1 MEKPKH
7 LRRFPCMQPW
17 RGPKYGC
24 DPRRLAVVG
33 ESHYL
38 PPNVTRKNYS
48 PSTWYSTRQEDVPD
62 HSDAHL
68 YMSTRDCVQRRFE
81 SNNRT
86 YRIIGDVVSFEKIA
100 FFNYVFRPA
109 EECRPGYSQRGPFDI
124 LDEDRAIS
132 SEIMEWF
139 IQTYHPT
146 AIVVASA
153 TVMRYS
159 CLRYDLAAHP
169 EIDTC
174 VTDHPRNTNPFS
186 RDVCK
191 FLQDRSFRG
200 SKATLPLCLKEREI
214 ALCRSYLWRRRVSS

>member
-1 MEKPKH
+1 M
-7 LRRFPCMQPW
+7 
-17 RGPKYGC
+17 
-24 DPRRLAVVG
+24 G

-38 PPNVTRKNYS
+38 PPNVTRTNYS

-62 HSDAHL
+62 KCDAHS
-68 YMSTRDCVQRRFE
+68 YMDTRECVQRRFE
-81 SNNRT
+81 SNNHT
-86 YRIIGDVVSFEKIA
+86 YKKIGNVVPFEEIA

-109 EECRPGYSQRGPFDI
+109 EEGKPGYSQIGPFDI
-124 LDEDRAIS
+124 LDEDRAVS

-139 IQTYHPT
+139 IQTHHPT

-159 CLRYDLAAHP
+159 CVRHDLAAHP

-186 RDVCK
+186 HDVRK
-191 FLQDRSFRG
+191 FLQDRSFCG
-200 SKATLPLCLKEREI
+200 SKETLPLCLKKHEI
-214 ALCRSYLWRRRVSS
+214 ALCRSYPWKKRVSSSRIGSRQHE